1 MGAGRRN
8 RAAPLP
14 IFAQPGGAGM
24 SRSRRIRRASGELL
38 FAALFFA
45 LALFLLSRLSDQTRW
60 VKGVMLFAQP
70 AFWPGVG
77 LAGMVL
83 FGGFHLRA
91 CWRRDDLRRE
101 RGEALVWLRSVEY
114 ALWFMGYVW
123 AVPRI
128 GYLPASVVFA
138 PLLAFRVGYRRPV
151 ALWSAAALG
160 LGTVLFFKS
169 LLGVKIPGGAVYEYL
184 PDGLR
189 ALFQAAY
196 IASTQSL
203 VLYPGLSGLVVS
215 ERAHTSMEVA
225 RQLVT
230 MPTSRALLYHLLS
243 KVDIFT
249 LWRLFL
255 LGLAVSAVARFS
267 RRKSYALVVGVWLL
281 FVVLSA
287 IPTLVSMLLMG
298 SAVMAGP

>member
-1 MGAGRRN
+1 METPTPTSPSSSVSVFRFFTYLLVR
-8 RAAPLP
+8 P
-14 IFAQPGGAGM
+14 
-24 SRSRRIRRASGELL
+24 RRAFE
-38 FAALFFA
+38 A
-45 LALFLLSRLSDQTRW
+45 LAEGRTRGWLL
-60 VKGVMLFAQP
+60 VM
-70 AFWPGVG
+70 
-77 LAGMVL
+77 
-83 FGGFHLRA
+83 GF
-91 CWRRDDLRRE
+91 
-101 RGEALVWLRSVEY
+101 V
-114 ALWFMGYVW
+114 
-123 AVPRI
+123 
-128 GYLPASVVFA
+128 
-138 PLLAFRVGYRRPV
+138 PLLAVVTVLVAAPITQREILEQMRSVQILEPAPANVGPRRGPAPTPPPIPPEVQQAAINPFITVVMPAVGAV
-151 ALWSAAALG
+151 AGTFVGWLVWAAALHLLAVF
-160 LGTVLFFKS
+160 LGGRSAFGTMFK
-169 LLGVKIPGGAVYEYL
+169 AVVSAAL

-255 LGLAVSAVARFS
+255 LGLAVTAVARFS